1 MPTFFSASPPD
12 GVAVIT
18 GHVDHA
24 IIAEEVGC
32 VKHVDVKGVA
42 FNPLATVKQPP
53 EIA

>member
-1 MPTFFSASPPD
+1 
-12 GVAVIT
+12 VIT

-24 IIAEEVGC
+24 VIAEEVGC